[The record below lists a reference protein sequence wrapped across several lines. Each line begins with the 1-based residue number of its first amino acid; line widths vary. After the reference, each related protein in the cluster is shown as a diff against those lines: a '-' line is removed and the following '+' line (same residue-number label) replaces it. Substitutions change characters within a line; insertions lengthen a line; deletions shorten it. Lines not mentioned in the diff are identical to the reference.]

1 MDVPVSDDW
10 IFVPLQEIG
19 IKILTNSDVKKPYD
33 CMERQYDFADEGN
46 FPIWTQDLPSVE
58 VDLVE

>member
-10 IFVPLQEIG
+10 IFVSLQEIG

-33 CMERQYDFADEGN
+33 CMERQYNYFAYDGN
-46 FPIWTQDLPSVE
+46 FPIWISLP
-58 VDLVE
+58 LKWI